1 MSASFIPLSQA
12 AVPEALRLREQLYL
26 HEDLAYE
33 PGDAARLVSELIK
46 HPEYGGI
53 WLVEFEGHTAG
64 YLLLTICY
72 SLEFGG
78 RFGLLDELYI
88 KDRHRGQGIGGA
100 ALDFAETE
108 CRRRG
113 LRALRLEVAHANP
126 RALDLYRR
134 RGFSVDPRHLMTKW
148 L

>member
-1 MSASFIPLSQA
+1 MAVSFTPLSHS
-12 AVPEALRLREQLYL
+12 AVPESLRLREQLYL

-33 PGDAARLVSELIK
+33 PGDAARLLSELVDS
-46 HPEYGGI
+46 PQFGGI
-53 WLVEFEGHTAG
+53 WLIQVDGQTAG
-64 YLLLTICY
+64 YLLLTVCY

-88 KDRHRGQGIGGA
+88 EDQWRGQGIGGA

-113 LRALRLEVAHANP
+113 LRAVRLEVAHANP

>member
-1 MSASFIPLSQA
+1 MAASFLPLSLA
-12 AVPEALRLREQLYL
+12 AVPEALGLREQLYL

-33 PGDAARLVSELIK
+33 PGDAAQLVIELIER
-46 HPEYGGI
+46 PEYGGI
-53 WLVEFEGHTAG
+53 WLIEVAGQTAG
-64 YLLLTICY
+64 YLLLTVCY

-88 KDRHRGQGIGGA
+88 EDRWRGQGIGGA
-100 ALDFAETE
+100 ALDFAESE
-108 CRRRG
+108 CRHRG
-113 LRALRLEVAHANP
+113 LRAVRLEVAHANP

-134 RGFSVDPRHLMTKW
+134 RGFSVDPRRLMTKW

>member
-1 MSASFIPLSQA
+1 MSASFIPLSHA
-12 AVPEALRLREQLYL
+12 TVPEVLRLREQLYL
-26 HEDLAYE
+26 HEDLAYN
-33 PGDAARLVSELIK
+33 PGDAGRLIAELIESPK
-46 HPEYGGI
+46 YGGI
-53 WLVEFEGHTAG
+53 WLVNVGGETAG
-64 YLLLTICY
+64 YLLLTACY

-88 KDRHRGQGIGGA
+88 EDRWRGQGIGAA
-100 ALDFAETE
+100 ALDFAESE
-108 CRRRG
+108 CRRRS
-113 LRALRLEVAHANP
+113 LRAVRLEVAHANP